1 MATVRQWLNLSYEH
15 NGNTRGV
22 CIISFGMFNYCP
34 SDKAKTS
41 QELLPVFCIA
51 YSQSVPIF
59 REVPSSSG

>member
-1 MATVRQWLNLSYEH
+1 MATLRQWLNLPDEH
-15 NGNTRGV
+15 NGDTRGV
-22 CIISFGMFNYCP
+22 CIISIGMFNYCP

-41 QELLPVFCIA
+41 QVLLHVFCIA